1 MPSNL
6 LIAVF
11 GCRAFLQAHG
21 FKNSVLTKL
30 LFDTQQGI
38 LQPAFFGKFGFF
50 GRLLLCQGFV
60 IGKEIWLFLDFF
72 RNIVLIEN
80 VVRTDSDF
88 ADQ

>member
-1 MPSNL
+1 MPSHL
-6 LIAVF
+6 LIAIL
-11 GCRAFLQAHG
+11 CCCTFLQAHG
-21 FKNSVLTKL
+21 FKNCILTKL

-38 LQPAFFGKFGFF
+38 LQPALLGKFGFF
-50 GRLLLCQGFV
+50 GRFLLCQGFV

-80 VVRTDSDF
+80 MVRTDSDF